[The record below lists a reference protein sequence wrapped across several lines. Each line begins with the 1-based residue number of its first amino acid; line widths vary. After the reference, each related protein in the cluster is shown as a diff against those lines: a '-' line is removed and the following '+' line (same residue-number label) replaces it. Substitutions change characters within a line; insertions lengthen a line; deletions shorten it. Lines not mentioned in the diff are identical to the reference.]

1 MNSKRLKKLC
11 FLGVIMLVMDILLL
25 PAAVNAKK
33 PVERPFKVHAC
44 GVFSLA
50 SFLVIQTGEGTHF
63 GRFTSDD
70 GQFYPDPNDPLSAIG
85 GGTVITASG
94 EVVDWIARFTIT
106 TPGFYPGIDEYE
118 YVGIVEFTGGTGK
131 FKNITGG
138 FYMEGIDK
146 LLDQDDPYTYNYCYE
161 GEGSVIY

>member
-1 MNSKRLKKLC
+1 MNTKRLKKLC
-11 FLGVIMLVMDILLL
+11 FLGVIMLAAGILLL

-33 PVERPFKVHAC
+33 AVERPFKVHAR
-44 GVFSLA
+44 GVFSFD
-50 SFLVIQTGEGTHF
+50 SFLVIQTGEATHF

-70 GQFYPDPNDPLSAIG
+70 GQFCPDPNDPLSAIG
-85 GGTVITASG
+85 SGTVITASG

-106 TPGFYPGIDEYE
+106 TPGFYPGIEEYE
-118 YVGIVEFTGGTGK
+118 YIGICEFTGGTGK

-146 LLDQDDPYTYNYCYE
+146 LINRNDPNTYNFCYE